1 LQGWQDDQ
9 IKARASARPCR
20 ADRHPNAVAWRQAAV
35 KAFPGADAWKIA
47 ALAGASLRPRRCD
60 RVRPQ
65 LYVRLR
71 HTGRAIPMEFHF
83 VLLRAL
89 ALCYPDV
96 FHVHERRPCTNR
108 RSARVAA
115 AAAAAG
121 R

>member
-1 LQGWQDDQ
+1 M
-9 IKARASARPCR
+9 
-20 ADRHPNAVAWRQAAV
+20 
-35 KAFPGADAWKIA
+35 KAFPGGSRRVEDRR
-47 ALAGASLRPRRCD
+47 LGRRVAGPASLRPHRCD

-89 ALCYPDV
+89 ALCYPAV

-115 AAAAAG
+115 
-121 R
+121 